1 MNIKLKKGTRN
12 WISPPT
18 VICIIDVDMAVSQKS
33 QTWAV
38 EINLILGACGGSR
51 WDGESNDNVHEF
63 WYGCNSKGSEL

>member
-38 EINLILGACGGSR
+38 EINLILGACGGSMGWR
-51 WDGESNDNVHEF
+51 
-63 WYGCNSKGSEL
+63 K